1 MYINHIVNYINSQ
14 GRFETSKEIIENAW
28 WFSVSSLLGLL
39 QPRISYKNLPLNY
52 FGITIASSSAGK
64 SFSLDKA
71 IELLNPNMQGYKK
84 IILQGFEKANMVL
97 PFDDEEGEILIEG
110 SKVPLK
116 NFLPTD
122 FTINIEGTPEGLYLR
137 ALALSHS
144 WCGSLNV
151 INEEILDIV
160 KDSNLNRMKE
170 LYDGKFNA
178 KIIKSNVNRNIEDIN
193 ANMLIFGSSIG
204 LKRSLST
211 YQMFSN
217 ALNSGIYRRSFIYY
231 EPPKERQFKNEENR
245 YNVETIE
252 FVVNNIKEFIKCN
265 IDKRLEGES
274 IVIPVSINDRKY
286 EEINHELLEFS
297 NQHLDDERFNAEL
310 GSFDK
315 IVKLATL
322 HAIAG
327 GSQNVVDDDIG
338 YAYDFYK
345 RCRDT
350 VQDLFNTEP
359 QHKRIYKLIKQYGEL
374 TKSEILEKDIFQRN
388 TFNED
393 IGLVYE
399 LAYRNNEVLVER
411 GHKIKRYSIEP
422 LPRTDLNK
430 IIVSIAIDG
439 KGAKSVL
446 FKNLE
451 LPFFGER
458 NSIEKLVRSENYEA
472 FSFVHYDGK
481 RSDKNAI
488 EGQNAIAFDFDEGI
502 TIEEAQEILKPFTYI
517 LYTTKSHAEENHRFR
532 VILPTKHKF
541 YVNPEQHKGLIE
553 NIANLLGLP
562 SYDVATRNISRL
574 WFTNPYAVVL
584 KNEGDLLDVLCCI
597 PETESEKYITKAENE
612 NIDDITKDKRIH
624 GMIRW
629 TIANAYKGNRNSSLF
644 RLMKFL
650 IDLRAENVNEIVYRT
665 NALIDEPLPEWE
677 IQKMLRHNK
686 S

>member
-1 MYINHIVNYINSQ
+1 MYVSHIVNYINSQ

-28 WFSVSSLLGLL
+28 WFSVSSLIGLL
-39 QPRISYKNLPLNY
+39 QLKISYKKLPLNY

-71 IELLNPNMQGYKK
+71 IELLNPNMRGYKNV
-84 IILQGFEKANMVL
+84 IIQGFQKANMAL
-97 PFDDEEGEILIEG
+97 PFDDEEGEIVIEG
-110 SKVPLK
+110 SKFPLK
-116 NFLPTD
+116 NFLPLD
-122 FTINIEGTPEGLYLR
+122 LTINIEGTPEGLYLR

-151 INEEILDIV
+151 VNEEILDIV

-178 KIIKSNVNRNIEDIN
+178 KIIKSNINRNIEGIN

-217 ALNSGIYRRSFIYY
+217 SLNSGIYRRSFIYY
-231 EPPKERQFKNEENR
+231 EPPQERQFKTKKEE
-245 YNVETIE
+245 YDKDVLSFIVSSIKK
-252 FVVNNIKEFIKCN
+252 FIKEN
-265 IDKRLEGES
+265 MQKRLEGND
-274 IVIPVSINDRKY
+274 IVIQINISQEKIDI
-286 EEINHELLEFS
+286 INNELLEFS
-297 NQHLDDERFNAEL
+297 NQHIDDERFNAEL

-315 IVKLATL
+315 IVKLAAL

-327 GSQNVVDDDIG
+327 GSINVTDDDID

-345 RCRDT
+345 RCRNT

-393 IGLVYE
+393 IELVHE
-399 LAYRNNEVLVER
+399 LAYRNNEVLVES
-411 GHKIKRYSIEP
+411 GSKIKRYAIEP
-422 LPRTDLNK
+422 LPQTDLNK
-430 IIVSIAIDG
+430 IIVSVAVDG
-439 KGAKSVL
+439 KGAKSVI
-446 FKNLE
+446 FRNLE

-472 FSFVHYDGK
+472 FSLVHYDGK
-481 RSDKNAI
+481 RADKNTI
-488 EGQNAIAFDFDEGI
+488 EGQNAIAFDFDEGF
-502 TIEEAQEILKPFTYI
+502 TIEQAQEILKPFTYI
-517 LYTTKSHAEENHRFR
+517 LYTTKSHKEENHRFR

-553 NIANLLGLP
+553 NIAKLLNLP
-562 SYDVATRNISRL
+562 SYDVSTRNISRL
-574 WFTNPYAVVL
+574 WFTNPNAVVL
-584 KNEGDLLDVLCCI
+584 KNEGELLDVLCCI
-597 PETESEKYITKAENE
+597 PETNSERYIAKAESE
-612 NIDDITKDKRIH
+612 NIDDITKDKRIQ
-624 GMIRW
+624 GMVRW
-629 TIANAYKGNRNSSLF
+629 TLANGYKGNRNISLY
-644 RLMKFL
+644 RLMKFAEDISGS
-650 IDLRAENVNEIVYRT
+650 IDEAREVTYRT
-665 NALIDEPLPEWE
+665 NAMLQEPLSEKE
-677 IQKMLRHNK
+677 IQKLLRRI
-686 S
+686 